1 MTFVIALLIGLG
13 FGAILQRTGLSRP
26 DFMLDALRLRDL
38 TLVKFM
44 ALAIGVAAI
53 GIGMLSSLGLAHLA
67 VKPLYVLG
75 VAGGGLLFGAGFALA
90 GYCPGTSI
98 IASVE
103 GRRDAWFTLFGALA
117 GALAY
122 IVAYPALAPR
132 LVEPAS
138 FGNLTLAGAAG
149 VSSGVAGAVAGAI
162 FIALALALP
171 SRPGQKRA
179 GAAGGGGPSAG
190 TPFAGAAPR
199 PSSPAR

>member
-1 MTFVIALLIGLG
+1 MTFAIALLIGLG
-13 FGAILQRTGLSRP
+13 FGAILQRSGLSRP
-26 DFMLDALRLRDL
+26 DIMINALRLRDL

-53 GIGMLSSLGLAHLA
+53 GIGVLSSLGLAHMA

-103 GRRDAWFTLFGALA
+103 GRRDAWFTVFGAIA

-122 IVAYPALAPR
+122 IVAYPGLAPR
-132 LVEPAS
+132 LIEPLS

-149 VSSGVAGAVAGAI
+149 VSNGIAGAVAGAI

-171 SRPGQKRA
+171 SHPGQRARAA
-179 GAAGGGGPSAG
+179 GAGSSAG
-190 TPFAGAAPR
+190 APFAGAAPR
-199 PSSPAR
+199 PSPPAR

>member
-1 MTFVIALLIGLG
+1 MTFVVALLIGLG

-75 VAGGGLLFGAGFALA
+75 VAGGGILFGAGFALA

-179 GAAGGGGPSAG
+179 GAAGGGSSAG
-190 TPFAGAAPR
+190 GPFAGAAPR